1 MKNVIFLKRRI
12 NIKFPSLCFSIYH
25 QSHFSLSSQSNS
37 IKRAVKDSCLCI
49 FFFFLTSHLFST
61 SAMRSGNEWLSRT
74 SQTSIASPPT
84 PWRTLR
90 RLIWQNDS
98 SFLIALPYSLPSPPS
113 PRLLQWRWIREFSS
127 PLSFPVP
134 NSLPS
139 DSPTPDLSMAIF
151 LGMPPKLTS
160 LTPTALL
167 TCPVA
172 HQPSPARI
180 LWARSNLKDLHWIQM
195 FSCTV
200 WVSEGCCN
208 QLPWTGWL

>member
-90 RLIWQNDS
+90 RLLWQNDS

-113 PRLLQWRWIREFSS
+113 PRLLQWRWIRGFSS

-139 DSPTPDLSMAIF
+139 DLTYSWLVHGHFFRDASQTDISNPNCSSHMSGRPPAIPSKDSM
-151 LGMPPKLTS
+151 GEVKLERSS
-160 LTPTALL
+160 LNSNVLL
-167 TCPVA
+167 HCM
-172 HQPSPARI
+172 SFWG
-180 LWARSNLKDLHWIQM
+180 LL
-195 FSCTV
+195 
-200 WVSEGCCN
+200 
-208 QLPWTGWL
+208 